1 MYELDVPTGAVQAA
15 VTVGRAPR
23 GLVLSDDGKTMYTSN
38 YYDGNISVVDLSTR
52 RVVTKVPTGRAPNGI
67 TVWRNGEPLVP

>member
-1 MYELDVPTGAVQAA
+1 
-15 VTVGRAPR
+15 
-23 GLVLSDDGKTMYTSN
+23 MYTSN